1 MRDALGLEEVVGI
14 KARVG
19 DRGHRNLVVD
29 EVGLRVEHRATAL
42 HVGDRPDL
50 GMPVGRH
57 EERAR
62 KAVRIGKA
70 AREDSAER
78 IGAVGAKLHVV
89 ARAHEPE
96 VDPLGP
102 CGRIELGKMIFDE
115 LEGDVGHRPF
125 KMLHQRPANVGFAG
139 LVVVV
144 AIGLHGLEEAEAH
157 DAGLVRL
164 RLELLGREDDARE
177 RLARVQQEGCGE
189 EKKLSSEMKRA
200 HAVSRTVGENHTI
213 LEASRIPPPF
223 PHGAA
228 RVQCTESGPQ
238 PIQSG
243 SADLDPQQ
251 DMTDRLPKTPRGR
264 NRAVELLRCAIDV
277 FIEYGYEGASLSRII
292 ERSGGSRTVIYQV
305 YGNKEGLF
313 LAALGMMADDVYQ
326 AYVSDYHPG
335 RSLREEFEAF
345 GRIFLTGMFTERAV
359 GACRLVFAQSFARRD
374 IGEFFYREGVKKS
387 YQCFARVL
395 QNHVDAPI
403 EELEEAAARF
413 IEMLR
418 GPLLMRILC
427 TPETQVTPE
436 EIEEAAVRSA
446 DIMTVWMNE
455 RWPETRAA

>member
-1 MRDALGLEEVVGI
+1 
-14 KARVG
+14 
-19 DRGHRNLVVD
+19 
-29 EVGLRVEHRATAL
+29 
-42 HVGDRPDL
+42 
-50 GMPVGRH
+50 
-57 EERAR
+57 
-62 KAVRIGKA
+62 
-70 AREDSAER
+70 
-78 IGAVGAKLHVV
+78 
-89 ARAHEPE
+89 
-96 VDPLGP
+96 
-102 CGRIELGKMIFDE
+102 
-115 LEGDVGHRPF
+115 
-125 KMLHQRPANVGFAG
+125 
-139 LVVVV
+139 
-144 AIGLHGLEEAEAH
+144 
-157 DAGLVRL
+157 
-164 RLELLGREDDARE
+164 
-177 RLARVQQEGCGE
+177 
-189 EKKLSSEMKRA
+189 
-200 HAVSRTVGENHTI
+200 
-213 LEASRIPPPF
+213 
-223 PHGAA
+223 
-228 RVQCTESGPQ
+228 
-238 PIQSG
+238 
-243 SADLDPQQ
+243 
-251 DMTDRLPKTPRGR
+251 MTDRLPKTPRGR
-264 NRAVELLRCAIDV
+264 NRAVELLHCAIDV

-326 AYVSDYHPG
+326 AYVSNYHPG

>member
-1 MRDALGLEEVVGI
+1 M
-14 KARVG
+14 
-19 DRGHRNLVVD
+19 
-29 EVGLRVEHRATAL
+29 
-42 HVGDRPDL
+42 
-50 GMPVGRH
+50 
-57 EERAR
+57 
-62 KAVRIGKA
+62 
-70 AREDSAER
+70 
-78 IGAVGAKLHVV
+78 
-89 ARAHEPE
+89 
-96 VDPLGP
+96 
-102 CGRIELGKMIFDE
+102 
-115 LEGDVGHRPF
+115 
-125 KMLHQRPANVGFAG
+125 Q
-139 LVVVV
+139 
-144 AIGLHGLEEAEAH
+144 
-157 DAGLVRL
+157 
-164 RLELLGREDDARE
+164 
-177 RLARVQQEGCGE
+177 
-189 EKKLSSEMKRA
+189 LSLI
-200 HAVSRTVGENHTI
+200 HI
-213 LEASRIPPPF
+213 
-223 PHGAA
+223 
-228 RVQCTESGPQ
+228 
-238 PIQSG
+238 
-243 SADLDPQQ
+243 
-251 DMTDRLPKTPRGR
+251 
-264 NRAVELLRCAIDV
+264 
-277 FIEYGYEGASLSRII
+277 SLSRII

-436 EIEEAAVRSA
+436 EIEEAAVRCA

>member
-1 MRDALGLEEVVGI
+1 
-14 KARVG
+14 
-19 DRGHRNLVVD
+19 
-29 EVGLRVEHRATAL
+29 
-42 HVGDRPDL
+42 
-50 GMPVGRH
+50 
-57 EERAR
+57 
-62 KAVRIGKA
+62 
-70 AREDSAER
+70 
-78 IGAVGAKLHVV
+78 
-89 ARAHEPE
+89 
-96 VDPLGP
+96 
-102 CGRIELGKMIFDE
+102 
-115 LEGDVGHRPF
+115 
-125 KMLHQRPANVGFAG
+125 
-139 LVVVV
+139 
-144 AIGLHGLEEAEAH
+144 
-157 DAGLVRL
+157 
-164 RLELLGREDDARE
+164 
-177 RLARVQQEGCGE
+177 
-189 EKKLSSEMKRA
+189 
-200 HAVSRTVGENHTI
+200 
-213 LEASRIPPPF
+213 
-223 PHGAA
+223 
-228 RVQCTESGPQ
+228 
-238 PIQSG
+238 
-243 SADLDPQQ
+243 
-251 DMTDRLPKTPRGR
+251 MTDRLPKTPRGR

-326 AYVSDYHPG
+326 AYVSNYHPG

-436 EIEEAAVRSA
+436 EIEERRHHDRLDERALARDQSRLTRTAPIMGAASRSVDA
-446 DIMTVWMNE
+446 APFSCPPAF
-455 RWPETRAA
+455 PEMP

>member
-1 MRDALGLEEVVGI
+1 
-14 KARVG
+14 
-19 DRGHRNLVVD
+19 
-29 EVGLRVEHRATAL
+29 
-42 HVGDRPDL
+42 
-50 GMPVGRH
+50 
-57 EERAR
+57 
-62 KAVRIGKA
+62 
-70 AREDSAER
+70 
-78 IGAVGAKLHVV
+78 
-89 ARAHEPE
+89 
-96 VDPLGP
+96 
-102 CGRIELGKMIFDE
+102 
-115 LEGDVGHRPF
+115 
-125 KMLHQRPANVGFAG
+125 
-139 LVVVV
+139 
-144 AIGLHGLEEAEAH
+144 
-157 DAGLVRL
+157 
-164 RLELLGREDDARE
+164 
-177 RLARVQQEGCGE
+177 
-189 EKKLSSEMKRA
+189 
-200 HAVSRTVGENHTI
+200 
-213 LEASRIPPPF
+213 
-223 PHGAA
+223 
-228 RVQCTESGPQ
+228 
-238 PIQSG
+238 
-243 SADLDPQQ
+243 
-251 DMTDRLPKTPRGR
+251 MTDRLPKTPRGR
-264 NRAVELLRCAIDV
+264 NRAVELLRFAIDV

-436 EIEEAAVRSA
+436 EIEEAAVRCA